1 MNTALL
7 LVGLSHRRAPVEV
20 RERVA
25 LTGDQAAEL
34 SRRLA
39 GDAGEAVCLST
50 CNRTEIYGADTDGEA
65 AEERAIAALSEVSG
79 IPYEELCAIVYRL
92 RDDDVPS
99 HLFRV
104 AAGLDSLVPGEGE
117 ILGQVRA
124 AFEHGAPRVLLDRM
138 FRGAIHAGRKVRTE
152 TAIGEVPAS
161 VAAAA
166 AALAEQL
173 FGDLATCSVMLIGA
187 GKTGELAA
195 GSLAAHG
202 ARVDLVANRSL
213 AKAEQVAARYGGAPL
228 ALEEAGPRL
237 PEVDVVVS
245 STSAR
250 GYVLGGA
257 DVEPTLR
264 ARKGRPLFL
273 IDIAVPRDIDPAVHE
288 LEGVY
293 VYDID
298 DLEAVVVENAPGREG
313 EAARAE
319 AIAAAEAARFATWRA
334 SREAA
339 PAIVLLRARAEE
351 IRISELERAR
361 ARLGRLTDAELRVV
375 EAITSRIVDKL
386 LHVPTVR
393 LKEAAAGADGPLAAS
408 VMRDL
413 FDLADDAGPGR
424 NPRQ

>member
-1 MNTALL
+1 MNMSLL

-20 RERVA
+20 RERAA
-25 LTGDQAAEL
+25 LTDDQAAEL
-34 SRRLA
+34 SRCLA
-39 GDAGEAVCLST
+39 GDEGEAVCLST
-50 CNRTEIYGADTDGEA
+50 CNRTEIYIADPDGEA
-65 AEERAIAALSEVSG
+65 AEERAITALSEASG
-79 IPYEELCAIVYRL
+79 IPLEELGAIVYRL
-92 RDDDVPS
+92 REDDVPS

-117 ILGQVRA
+117 ILGQVRN
-124 AFEHGAPRVLLDRM
+124 AFEHGTPGVLLDRM

-173 FGDLATCSVMLIGA
+173 FGDLSACSVLLLGA
-187 GKTGELAA
+187 GKTGDLAA

-202 ARVDLVANRSL
+202 ARIDLVANRSP
-213 AKAEQVAARYGGAPL
+213 AKAEQVAARYGGVPVAIG
-228 ALEEAGPRL
+228 EVGPHL
-237 PEVDVVVS
+237 PEIDVVVS

-250 GYVLGGA
+250 GYVLGRA

-298 DLEAVVVENAPGREG
+298 DLEAVVVESTPGREG

-319 AIAAAEAARFATWRA
+319 TIAATEAARYAAWRA
-334 SREAA
+334 SREVA
-339 PAIVLLRARAEE
+339 PAIALLRARAEE
-351 IRISELERAR
+351 IRSGELERAR
-361 ARLGRLTDAELRVV
+361 ARLGRLTDAELRTV
-375 EAITSRIVDKL
+375 ESVTSRIVDKL
-386 LHVPTVR
+386 LHLPTVR
-393 LKEAAAGADGPLAAS
+393 LKEAAAGVDGAPAAG
-408 VMRDL
+408 VVRDL
-413 FDLADDAGPGR
+413 FDLDE
-424 NPRQ
+424 